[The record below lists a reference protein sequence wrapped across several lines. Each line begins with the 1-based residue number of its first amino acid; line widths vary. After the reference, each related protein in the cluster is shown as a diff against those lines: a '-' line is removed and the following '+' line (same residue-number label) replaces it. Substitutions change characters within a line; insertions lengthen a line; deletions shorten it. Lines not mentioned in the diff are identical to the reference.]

1 MVLRLIEENDNK
13 TVQLSLARLVV
24 EEITGHPFDKANAVV
39 GPLVT
44 NYFSFIFSIE
54 THTSLNKQKLFVKIP
69 KEDLR
74 KGSKAILPISSAD
87 RRMAEEEVLS
97 LSTLRDQWHSADT
110 GESWI
115 RLRGFFPQ
123 YNAIVTDAV
132 QGDDAFSVFRRLDLR
147 RRLGLKKDC
156 LRLQGAMT
164 RLGSALGRFHQRN
177 SQHTVFRIDEAI
189 PKLVRYCHDLELST
203 RSPLPSRIIQAL
215 SSIDGLEIEALE
227 VSTLK
232 GIDIRNVLMDKQDRM
247 FLMDP
252 GRIKRTYREADL
264 ARFIMTYRILYWGS
278 GLFLLGLRPD
288 SQAEE
293 AFLDAYYSNS
303 TPPSPKLLSLFL
315 IKEQLKHW
323 HTALNSLQMLQW
335 PLALKRIISSIYVN
349 PFYERQLTKELK
361 KVI

>member
-1 MVLRLIEENDNK
+1 MIEKNDNK
-13 TVQLSLARLVV
+13 TAQLNLARLVV
-24 EEITGHPFDKANAVV
+24 NEITGHALDKANTVI

-54 THTSLNKQKLFVKIP
+54 THKHLKKQKLFVKIP
-69 KEDLR
+69 KSDLR
-74 KGSKAILPISSAD
+74 KRTKSILPISSAD
-87 RRMAEEEVLS
+87 HRMAEDEVLS
-97 LSTLRDQWHSADT
+97 LRTLSDHWHSEDM
-110 GESWI
+110 GVSWA

-132 QGDDAFSVFRRLDLR
+132 QGDDALVIFRQLDVR
-147 RRLGLKKDC
+147 RRLGSKKDC
-156 LRLQGAMT
+156 LRLRGAMA
-164 RLGSALGRFHQRN
+164 RLGATLGRFHQRN
-177 SQHTVFRIDEAI
+177 SQPAVFRVGETI
-189 PKLVRYCHDLELST
+189 PKLARYCHDLELST
-203 RSPLPSRIIQAL
+203 RSPLPSHIIQAL

-232 GIDIRNVLMDKQDRM
+232 GIDIRNVLIDEQDRM

-252 GRIKRTYREADL
+252 GRIKRAVREADL

-303 TPPSPKLLSLFL
+303 MPPSPKLLSLFL
-315 IKEQLKHW
+315 IKEQIKHW
-323 HTALNSLQMLQW
+323 HTAIDSLRLLPW
-335 PLALKRIISSIYVN
+335 TKPLKRLVEAAYVN
-349 PFYERQLTKELK
+349 PYYTRQLTMELK
-361 KVI
+361 GVFE